1 MSERPMANENRLVYS
16 TDGGRIKA
24 DAPPPLGVRRG
35 TASCGCSVRPAAE
48 KAKGCV

>member
-24 DAPPPLGVRRG
+24 DDPPLGVRRG
-35 TASCGCSVRPAAE
+35 TASCVCSVRSAAE